1 MQKIAELLWRRT
13 HMNSRL
19 IRLTLGLILAA
30 VPAFVSGCGGAYGS
44 GSPGGG
50 GAQYGNVNMMVSD
63 ASTEDW
69 ATIGVK
75 ILSISLTPQGGGAPV
90 SVYTAPNPV
99 PTTNLVQLDQ
109 LGEILGNASV
119 PVGTYTGAIL
129 TVSGNPADILL
140 TAAANP
146 EAGFAGTAGA
156 TIPPAQIQV
165 QGTTGSAGSLTVPVN
180 VTFDSPLVVTAN
192 QSNALD
198 LEFDLSHP
206 AFLVAHVPPAAGMT
220 VWAVNFRGPLRHH
233 PLPDIT
239 RLVLRHTYG
248 TVASVASNNASIT
261 ITKDFPVEPP
271 TNPETAIATTH
282 SLSILADAANGTIF
296 YDVDAKTNATIKD
309 FSTLAMTLPNKFV
322 RVAARYQSDGSL
334 VAVRIWASSTFNS
347 VWISPEGHV
356 LHVNTGTNVI
366 TVENEV
372 GGGVPLTVDANTQFF
387 YRTPWNAVADTTP
400 IGTGPAFLAAK
411 NLVRGFKVHAS
422 VVDPLASP
430 LVAQT
435 VDIEIARYDGVIS
448 LSNLNN
454 FTYTRNFFLTSD
466 NYSVILPYISQGS
479 ANGKDPLTGA
489 PITGFKWWNFTF
501 PTLLNSGMNAVNS
514 FETATNGGV
523 NFGNSLTFSAWGETF
538 ATWGDPNNLTGW
550 DAPWTVLVPTPVP
563 LGTAA
568 TGYVNGSPTGS
579 FTMTI
584 PGGTLA
590 VTVDLTTTSGSGT
603 LVYQVDRTGA
613 VVTISPVDITT
624 TAGQA
629 TLTTNLIATTPV
641 KVYGVPQASGSIK
654 AYLLI
659 YFTGTIKPAA
669 AN

>member
-1 MQKIAELLWRRT
+1 
-13 HMNSRL
+13 MNSRIL
-19 IRLTLGLILAA
+19 RLTLGLILAA
-30 VPAFVSGCGGAYGS
+30 VPAFLSGCGAGAYGS
-44 GSPGGG
+44 GSQGGG
-50 GAQYGNVNMMVSD
+50 GAQYGNVTMMVSD

-75 ILSISLTPQGGGAPV
+75 ILSISLVPQGGGAPV

-140 TAAANP
+140 MASANP

-156 TIPPAQIQV
+156 TIPPAEIQV

-220 VWAVNFRGPLRHH
+220 IWAVNFRGPVRHH

-271 TNPETAIATTH
+271 TNPETAIASTH

-296 YDVDAKTNATIKD
+296 YDVDAKTSATIKD

-356 LHVNTGTNVI
+356 LHVNTTTDVI
-366 TVENEV
+366 TVENED
-372 GGGVPLTVDANTQFF
+372 GKGIPLTVDANTQFF
-387 YRTPWNAVADTTP
+387 FRTPWNAVADTTP

-448 LSNLNN
+448 LSSLNN
-454 FTYTRNFFLTSD
+454 FTYTRNFLLASD
-466 NYSVILPYISQGS
+466 NYSVILPCISQGS
-479 ANGKDPLTGA
+479 TNGKDPLTGA
-489 PITGFKWWNFTF
+489 AITGFKWWNFTF
-501 PTLLNSGMNAVNS
+501 PTLVNSGSNAIGS
-514 FETATNGGV
+514 FVSATNGGV
-523 NFGNSLTFSAWGETF
+523 NFGNSLTFSAWGESF
-538 ATWGDPNNLTGW
+538 ASWGDPNNLTGW

-568 TGYVNGSPTGS
+568 TGYVNGNPTGS

-590 VTVDLTTTSGSGT
+590 VPVDLTTTSGSGT
-603 LVYQVDRTGA
+603 LVYQVDRTGL
-613 VVTISPVDITT
+613 VVTVSPVDITT

-629 TLTTNLIATTPV
+629 TVTTYLIATTPV
-641 KVYGVPQASGSIK
+641 KVFGVPQADGSIK
-654 AYLLI
+654 AYVVA

>member
-1 MQKIAELLWRRT
+1 M
-13 HMNSRL
+13 
-19 IRLTLGLILAA
+19 GFILAA
-30 VPAFVSGCGGAYGS
+30 VPAFLSGCGAGAYGS
-44 GSPGGG
+44 GSQGGG
-50 GAQYGNVNMMVSD
+50 GAQYGNVTMMVSD

-75 ILSISLTPQGGGAPV
+75 ILSISLVPQGGGAPV
-90 SVYTAPNPV
+90 SVYTAPSTV

-129 TVSGNPADILL
+129 AVSGNPADILL
-140 TAAANP
+140 MAAANP

-156 TIPPAQIQV
+156 TIPAAQIQV

-206 AFLVAHVPPAAGMT
+206 AFLVAHAPPGT
-220 VWAVNFRGPLRHH
+220 GTTIWAVNFHGPVRHH
-233 PLPDIT
+233 PLPDLT

-271 TNPETAIATTH
+271 TNPETAIVSTH
-282 SLSILADAANGTIF
+282 SLTILADAANGTIF
-296 YDVDAKTNATIKD
+296 YDVDAKTNVTIKD
-309 FSTLAMTLPNKFV
+309 FSTLATTLPNKFV
-322 RVAARYQSDGSL
+322 RVAPRYQSDGSL

-372 GGGVPLTVDANTQFF
+372 GGAVPLTVDANTQFF

-454 FTYTRNFFLTSD
+454 FTYTRNFLTASD
-466 NYSVILPYISQGS
+466 DYSVLLPYISLGT

-489 PITGFKWWNFTF
+489 AITGFKWWNFTF
-501 PTLLNSGMNAVNS
+501 PTLVNSGANAISN

-523 NFGNSLTFSAWGETF
+523 NFGNNLTFTAWGETF

-568 TGYVNGSPTGS
+568 TGYINGSPPGS
-579 FTMTI
+579 FTLTV
-584 PGGTLA
+584 PGGTNA
-590 VTVDLTTTSGSGT
+590 VPVDLTTTSGSGT
-603 LVYQVDRTGA
+603 LVYQVDRTGLI
-613 VVTISPVDITT
+613 VTISPVDITT

-629 TLTTNLIATTPV
+629 TVTTNLIATTPV
-641 KVYGVPQASGSIK
+641 KVFGVPQADGSIK

-659 YFTGTIKPAA
+659 YFTGSIKPTA

>member
-1 MQKIAELLWRRT
+1 
-13 HMNSRL
+13 MNSRI

-30 VPAFVSGCGGAYGS
+30 VPAFLSGCGAGAYGS
-44 GSPGGG
+44 GSTGGA
-50 GAQYGNVNMMVSD
+50 GAQYGSVNMMVSD

-75 ILSISLTPQGGGAPV
+75 ILSISLTPQGGGSPV
-90 SVYTAPNPV
+90 SVYTAPSPV

-129 TVSGNPADILL
+129 TVNGNPADILL
-140 TAAANP
+140 MASANP

-165 QGTTGSAGSLTVPVN
+165 QGTAGSAGSLTVPVK

-206 AFLVAHVPPAAGMT
+206 AFLVAHVPPAPGMT
-220 VWAVNFRGPLRHH
+220 IWAVNFRGPVRHH

-239 RLVLRHTYG
+239 RLVLRDTFG

-271 TNPETAIATTH
+271 TNPETAIASTR
-282 SLSILADAANGTIF
+282 SLTILADAANGTIF

-309 FSTLAMTLPNKFV
+309 FSTLAMSLPSKWV

-448 LSNLNN
+448 LSNLNT
-454 FTYTRNFFLTSD
+454 FTYTRNFLLVND
-466 NYSVILPYISQGS
+466 NYSVGLPYISPGS

-489 PITGFKWWNFTF
+489 AIAGFKWWNFTF
-501 PTLLNSGMNAVNS
+501 PTLVNSGSNAVSS
-514 FETATNGGV
+514 FVAATNGGV
-523 NFGNSLTFSAWGETF
+523 NFGNSLTFSAWGETS

-563 LGTAA
+563 LGIAA

-590 VTVDLTTTSGSGT
+590 VPVNLTTTSGSGT
-603 LVYQVDRTGA
+603 LVYQVDRTAAVGA
-613 VVTISPVDITT
+613 VPPVVTISPVDITT
-624 TAGQA
+624 MDGQTTVTA
-629 TLTTNLIATTPV
+629 NLIATTPV
-641 KVYGVPQASGSIK
+641 KVYGVPQADGSIK
-654 AYLLI
+654 AYVVT
-659 YFTGTIKPAA
+659 YFTGTKPTA

>member
-1 MQKIAELLWRRT
+1 
-13 HMNSRL
+13 
-19 IRLTLGLILAA
+19 
-30 VPAFVSGCGGAYGS
+30 
-44 GSPGGG
+44 
-50 GAQYGNVNMMVSD
+50 MMVSD

-75 ILSISLTPQGGGAPV
+75 ILSISLKPQGGSAPV
-90 SVYTAPNPV
+90 SVYTAPSPV

-140 TAAANP
+140 MASANP

-156 TIPPAQIQV
+156 TIPPTQIQV

-220 VWAVNFRGPLRHH
+220 IWAVNFRDPVRHH

-248 TVASVASNNASIT
+248 TVTSVASNNASIT

-271 TNPETAIATTH
+271 TNPETAIASTH

-296 YDVDAKTNATIKD
+296 YDVDAKTSATIKD
-309 FSTLAMTLPNKFV
+309 FSTLAMSLPNRFV

-366 TVENEV
+366 TVENED
-372 GGGVPLTVDANTQFF
+372 GKGIPLTVDANTQFF
-387 YRTPWNAVADTTP
+387 FRTPWNAVADTTP

-454 FTYTRNFFLTSD
+454 FTYTRNFFLIND

-501 PTLLNSGMNAVNS
+501 PTLVNSGSTAISS
-514 FETATNGGV
+514 FVSATNGGV
-523 NFGNSLTFSAWGETF
+523 NFGNSLTFSAWGESF

-590 VTVDLTTTSGSGT
+590 VPVDLTTTSGSGT
-603 LVYQVDRTGA
+603 LVYQVDRTGLI
-613 VVTISPVDITT
+613 VTVSPVDITT

-629 TLTTNLIATTPV
+629 TLTTNLIAATPV
-641 KVYGVPQASGSIK
+641 KVFGVPQADGSIK
-654 AYLLI
+654 AYVVA
-659 YFTGTIKPAA
+659 YFTGAIKPTA

>member
-1 MQKIAELLWRRT
+1 
-13 HMNSRL
+13 MNSRIL
-19 IRLTLGLILAA
+19 RLTLGLILAA
-30 VPAFVSGCGGAYGS
+30 VPAFLSGCGAGAYGS
-44 GSPGGG
+44 GSQGGG
-50 GAQYGNVNMMVSD
+50 GALYGNVSMMVSD
-63 ASTEDW
+63 GSTEDW

-75 ILSISLTPQGGGAPV
+75 ILSISLVPQGGGAPV
-90 SVYTAPNPV
+90 NVYTAPSPV

-119 PVGTYTGAIL
+119 PAGTYTGAIL
-129 TVSGNPADILL
+129 TVSGNPTDILL

-146 EAGFAGTAGA
+146 EAGFAGTPGA
-156 TIPPAQIQV
+156 TIPPAQIQL
-165 QGTTGSAGSLTVPVN
+165 QGTTGSAGSVTVPVN

-206 AFLVAHVPPAAGMT
+206 AFLVGHVPPAGGT
-220 VWAVNFRGPLRHH
+220 TIWAVNFKGPVRHN

-248 TVASVASNNASIT
+248 TVASFGPNNASIT
-261 ITKDFPVEPP
+261 IMKDFPVEPP
-271 TNPETAIATTH
+271 TNPETAIVSTH

-309 FSTLAMTLPNKFV
+309 FSTLVTTLPNKFV

-372 GGGVPLTVDANTQFF
+372 GGAVALTVDANTQFF
-387 YRTPWNAVADTTP
+387 FRTPWNAVADTTP

-448 LSNLNN
+448 LSNINN
-454 FTYTRNFFLTSD
+454 FTYTRKFFTASD
-466 NYSVILPYISQGS
+466 DYSVLLPYISSGA

-489 PITGFKWWNFTF
+489 AITGFKWWNFTF
-501 PTLLNSGMNAVNS
+501 PTLVNSGANAISN

-523 NFGNSLTFSAWGETF
+523 NFGNNLTFSAWGETF

-568 TGYVNGSPTGS
+568 TGYINGSPTGS
-579 FTMTI
+579 FTVTV
-584 PGGTLA
+584 PGGTNA
-590 VTVDLTTTSGSGT
+590 VPVDLTTTSGSGT
-603 LVYQVDRTGA
+603 LVYQVDRTGLI
-613 VVTISPVDITT
+613 VTISPVDITT

-629 TLTTNLIATTPV
+629 TVTTNLIATTPV
-641 KVYGVPQASGSIK
+641 KVFGVPQADGSIK

-659 YFTGTIKPAA
+659 YFTGSIKPTA